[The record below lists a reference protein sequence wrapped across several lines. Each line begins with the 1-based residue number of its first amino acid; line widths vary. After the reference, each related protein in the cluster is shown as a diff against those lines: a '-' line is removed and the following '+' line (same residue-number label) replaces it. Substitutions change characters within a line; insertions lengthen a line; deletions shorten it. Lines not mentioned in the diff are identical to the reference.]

1 MISPD
6 HIILLLLTGAAAGFA
21 GGMLGI
27 GGAFI
32 MTPIQLIVYSAM
44 GLPED
49 LAVKTAF
56 GTSMLVILP
65 AAISGSWRHHRNKAV
80 MWKAAVIMGVCSLVA
95 AFFGSTLAT
104 HLPGS
109 GLKIAFGVVVLLT
122 AVRMATAREPQYKIE
137 AVSQPWQWIV
147 WAIPLGF
154 VAGMFG
160 IGGGVVM
167 IPVLVLAL
175 RFEMHYAIGT
185 SLAIIMLTSLGGILG
200 YIINGIGVEGRLE
213 YSLGYVNIPSW
224 LLLMVPAAIMAQV
237 GAVVAHKMPRKL
249 LLYIFIIVLLYMGL
263 RMVGLF
269 EWLGWPL

>member
-1 MISPD
+1 MSPE
-6 HIILLLLTGAAAGFA
+6 HIIMLLITGAGAGFA
-21 GGMLGI
+21 GGMLGL

-32 MTPIQLIVYSAM
+32 MTPVQIIVYSAM

-65 AAISGSWRHHRNKAV
+65 TAISGSWRHHRNKAV
-80 MWKAAVIMGVCSLVA
+80 MWKAGVIMGACSLVA
-95 AFFGSTLAT
+95 ALLGSTLAT
-104 HLPGS
+104 HLSGA
-109 GLKIAFGVVVLLT
+109 GLKVAFGAVVLLT
-122 AVRMATAREPQYKIE
+122 AIRMATAREPQYKIE
-137 AVSQPWQWIV
+137 AISKPWLWVI

-185 SLAIIMLTSLGGILG
+185 SLAIMTLTSLGGILG
-200 YIINGIGVEGRLE
+200 YIINGIGVPDRLD

-224 LLLMVPAAIMAQV
+224 LLLVVPAAIMAQV
-237 GAVVAHKMPRKL
+237 GAAVAHKMPRKV
-249 LLYIFIIVLLYMGL
+249 LLYIFVIVLVYMGL

>member
-1 MISPD
+1 MSPE
-6 HIILLLLTGAAAGFA
+6 HIVLLLSIGAFAGFA
-21 GGMLGI
+21 GSMLGI

-32 MTPIQLIVYSAM
+32 MTPMQLIVYSAM

-56 GTSMLVILP
+56 GTSLMVILP
-65 AAISGSWRHHRNKAV
+65 MAISASWRHHQNKAV
-80 MWKAAVIMGVCSLVA
+80 MWRAAVIMGACSLLS

-104 HLPGS
+104 HLPGI
-109 GLKIAFGVVVLLT
+109 GLKIAFGAVVLLT

-137 AVSQPWQWIV
+137 AASKPWLWII

-154 VAGMFG
+154 IAGLFG

-185 SLAIIMLTSLGGILG
+185 SLAIVMLSSIGGILG
-200 YIINGIGVEGRLE
+200 YIINGIGMPGRLD

-224 LLLMVPAAIMAQV
+224 LLLVVPAAIMAQV
-237 GAVVAHKMPRKL
+237 GAMLAHKIPRRML
-249 LLYIFIIVLLYMGL
+249 MYIFILVLVYMGL

>member
-1 MISPD
+1 MSPE
-6 HIILLLLTGAAAGFA
+6 HIIILLITGAGTGFA
-21 GGMLGI
+21 GGMLGL
-27 GGAFI
+27 GGAFV
-32 MTPIQLIVYSAM
+32 MTPIQIIVYSAM

-65 AAISGSWRHHRNKAV
+65 TAISGAWRHHRNKAV
-80 MWKAAVIMGVCSLVA
+80 MWRAAVIMGTCSLVA
-95 AFFGSTLAT
+95 ALLGSTVAT

-122 AVRMATAREPQYKIE
+122 AIRMATTREPQYKIE
-137 AVSQPWQWIV
+137 AVSRPWLWVV

-154 VAGMFG
+154 VAGLFG
-160 IGGGVVM
+160 IGGGLVV

-185 SLAIIMLTSLGGILG
+185 SLAIIILTSIGGILG
-200 YIINGIGVEGRLE
+200 YIINGIGVPGRLD
-213 YSLGYVNIPSW
+213 YSIGYINLTSW
-224 LLLMVPAAIMAQV
+224 LLLALPAVIMAQV
-237 GAVVAHKMPRKL
+237 GAATAYKMPRKL
-249 LLYIFIIVLLYMGL
+249 LIYIFVVVLVYMGL

>member
-1 MISPD
+1 MSPE
-6 HIILLLLTGAAAGFA
+6 HIILLVTGAGAGFA
-21 GGMLGI
+21 GGMLGL

-65 AAISGSWRHHRNKAV
+65 TAISGSWRHHRNKAV
-80 MWKAAVIMGVCSLVA
+80 MWKAGFIMGICSLVA
-95 AFFGSTLAT
+95 ALLGSTLAT
-104 HLPGS
+104 HLPGA
-109 GLKIAFGVVVLLT
+109 GLKIAFGAIVLLT

-137 AVSQPWQWIV
+137 AVSKPWLWIV
-147 WAIPLGF
+147 WAVPLGF

-160 IGGGVVM
+160 IGGGIIM

-185 SLAIIMLTSLGGILG
+185 SLAIMMLTSIGGILG
-200 YIINGIGVEGRLE
+200 YAINGIGVADRLE
-213 YSLGYVNIPSW
+213 YSLGYINIPSW
-224 LLLMVPAAIMAQV
+224 LLLVVPAAIMAQV
-237 GAVVAHKMPRKL
+237 GAAVAHKMPRRL
-249 LLYIFIIVLLYMGL
+249 LMYIFIIVLVFMGL

>member
-1 MISPD
+1 MSPE
-6 HIILLLLTGAAAGFA
+6 HIIILLVTGAGAGFA
-21 GGMLGI
+21 GGMLGL
-27 GGAFI
+27 GGAFV

-56 GTSMLVILP
+56 GTSMLVVLP
-65 AAISGSWRHHRNKAV
+65 TAISGSWRHHRNKAV
-80 MWKAAVIMGVCSLVA
+80 WWKAGLVMGLCCLVA
-95 AFFGSTLAT
+95 ALLGSTLAA

-109 GLKIAFGVVVLLT
+109 GLKIAFGVIVLLT
-122 AVRMATAREPQYKIE
+122 AIRMATAREPQYKIE
-137 AVSQPWQWIV
+137 AVSKPWLWVV

-154 VAGMFG
+154 VSGMFG
-160 IGGGVVM
+160 IGGGVIM

-185 SLAIIMLTSLGGILG
+185 SMAIMMLTSIGGILG
-200 YIINGIGVEGRLE
+200 YIVNGIGIEGRLE

-237 GAVVAHKMPRKL
+237 GAAVAHKMPRRA
-249 LLYIFIIVLLYMGL
+249 LLYVFIVVLVYIGL

-269 EWLGWPL
+269 EWLGWPI

>member
-1 MISPD
+1 MSPE
-6 HIILLLLTGAAAGFA
+6 HIILLLVTGAGTGFA
-21 GGMLGI
+21 GGMLGL

-32 MTPIQLIVYSAM
+32 MTPIQIIVYSGM

-65 AAISGSWRHHRNKAV
+65 AAISGAWRHHRNKAV
-80 MWKAAVIMGVCSLVA
+80 MWRAALIMGACSLVFA
-95 AFFGSTLAT
+95 LLGSTLAT
-104 HLPGS
+104 NLPGS
-109 GLKIAFGVVVLLT
+109 GLKIAFGVVVILT
-122 AVRMATAREPQYKIE
+122 AIRMATAREPQYKIE
-137 AVSQPWQWIV
+137 AVSQPWVWII

-154 VAGMFG
+154 IAGMFG
-160 IGGGVVM
+160 IGGGVVV

-185 SLAIIMLTSLGGILG
+185 SLAIIILTSIGGITG
-200 YIINGIGVEGRLE
+200 YIINGIGVPGRLD
-213 YSLGYVNIPSW
+213 YSIGYINLTSW
-224 LLLMVPAAIMAQV
+224 LLLAVPAAIMAQV
-237 GAVVAHKMPRKL
+237 GAVVAHRMPRKL
-249 LLYIFIIVLLYMGL
+249 LMYIFVVVLAYMGL

>member
-1 MISPD
+1 LISPE
-6 HIILLLLTGAAAGFA
+6 HIILLLLIGAVAGFA

-104 HLPGS
+104 HLPGG

-147 WAIPLGF
+147 WAVPLGF

-200 YIINGIGVEGRLE
+200 YIINGIGVEGRLD

-237 GAVVAHKMPRKL
+237 GAAVAHKMPRKL
-249 LLYIFIIVLLYMGL
+249 LLFIFVIVLVYMGL